1 MILPGLFLK
10 VAHRQLSLP
19 LITASSSPAYMYHS
33 ERVLPLRLSS
43 RAFPR
48 GGVLPSEYSY
58 AASNNNPPLFI
69 DGLPETARSLMI
81 LLEHRNAPITP
92 RTHWICWDIPPLSEI
107 QAGEQRGK
115 QGRNDFLVNG
125 YTGPLGQP
133 FSGSFCF
140 SVFALRRFLH
150 LPVGASR
157 YKAQRL
163 LSTELLA
170 FGELPFYA

>member
-19 LITASSSPAYMYHS
+19 LVSASLSQACVCHS

-43 RAFPR
+43 CAFPR

-58 AASNNNPPLFI
+58 AASNTNPPLRI

-81 LLEHRNAPITP
+81 LLEHRNAPIAP
-92 RTHWICWDIPPLSEI
+92 RTHWICWDIPPILEI
-107 QAGEQRGK
+107 QAGDQRGK
-115 QGRNDFLVNG
+115 PGRNDFLING

-140 SVFALRRFLH
+140 FVFALRRPLH
-150 LPVGASR
+150 LPVGASC
-157 YKAQRL
+157 YQAMRL
-163 LSTELLA
+163 LTTELLS